1 MQHKRLKL
9 SVVFLLGLGLI
20 GLQAQENVNATGGNA
35 SGSGGS
41 ASYSVGQVVYTS
53 NTETDGSVTQGVQQ
67 PYEIWVAT
75 AIEEAQAINLL
86 VTAYPN
92 PTTDYLTLRIDEF
105 DISDLSYQLYD
116 MQGKLL
122 RNEKI
127 TSNQTRIVMS
137 NLAPA
142 TYSVK
147 VVRGNKEIK
156 TFKIV
161 KH

>member
-1 MQHKRLKL
+1 
-9 SVVFLLGLGLI
+9 
-20 GLQAQENVNATGGNA
+20 
-35 SGSGGS
+35 
-41 ASYSVGQVVYTS
+41 
-53 NTETDGSVTQGVQQ
+53 
-67 PYEIWVAT
+67 
-75 AIEEAQAINLL
+75 
-86 VTAYPN
+86 
-92 PTTDYLTLRIDEF
+92 
-105 DISDLSYQLYD
+105 

-122 RNEKI
+122 RNEKV

-147 VVRGNKEIK
+147 VVQGNKEIK

>member
-1 MQHKRLKL
+1 
-9 SVVFLLGLGLI
+9 
-20 GLQAQENVNATGGNA
+20 
-35 SGSGGS
+35 
-41 ASYSVGQVVYTS
+41 
-53 NTETDGSVTQGVQQ
+53 
-67 PYEIWVAT
+67 
-75 AIEEAQAINLL
+75 
-86 VTAYPN
+86 
-92 PTTDYLTLRIDEF
+92 LRIDEF

-147 VVRGNKEIK
+147 VVQGNKEIK

>member
-1 MQHKRLKL
+1 M
-9 SVVFLLGLGLI
+9 
-20 GLQAQENVNATGGNA
+20 GLQAQKSVNSTGGNA

-41 ASYSVGQVVYTS
+41 ASYSVGQAVYTS
-53 NTETDGSVTQGVQQ
+53 NTETGGTVAQGVQQ
-67 PYEIWVAT
+67 PYEIWVET
-75 AIEEAQAINLL
+75 TIEEAKGINLL

-122 RNEKI
+122 RNEKV

-147 VVRGNKEIK
+147 VVQGNKEIK

>member
-1 MQHKRLKL
+1 MQHNRLKL
-9 SVVFLLGLGLI
+9 SVVFFLGLGLM
-20 GLQAQENVNATGGNA
+20 GLQAQKSVNSTGGNA

-41 ASYSVGQVVYTS
+41 ASYSVGQAVYTS
-53 NTETDGSVTQGVQQ
+53 NTETGGTVAQGVQQ
-67 PYEIWVAT
+67 PYEIWVET
-75 AIEEAQAINLL
+75 TIEEAKGINLL

-105 DISDLSYQLYD
+105 DISNLSYQLYD

-147 VVRGNKEIK
+147 VVQGNKEIK

>member
-9 SVVFLLGLGLI
+9 SVVFFLGLGLM
-20 GLQAQENVNATGGNA
+20 GLQAQKSVNSTGGNA

-41 ASYSVGQVVYTS
+41 ASYSVGQAVYTS
-53 NTETDGSVTQGVQQ
+53 NTETGGTVAQGVQQ
-67 PYEIWVAT
+67 PYEIWVET
-75 AIEEAQAINLL
+75 TIEEAKGINLL

-127 TSNQTRIVMS
+127 TGNQTRIVMS

-147 VVRGNKEIK
+147 VVQGNKEIK

>member
-1 MQHKRLKL
+1 M
-9 SVVFLLGLGLI
+9 
-20 GLQAQENVNATGGNA
+20 GLQAQKSVNSTGGNA

-41 ASYSVGQVVYTS
+41 ASYSVGQAVYTS
-53 NTETDGSVTQGVQQ
+53 NTETGGTVAQGVQQ
-67 PYEIWVAT
+67 PYEIWVET
-75 AIEEAQAINLL
+75 TIEEAKGINLL

-147 VVRGNKEIK
+147 VVQGNKEIK